1 MGQKKKRIAG
11 FGDTSG
17 TITGSNNE
25 TAAIWTQAK
34 THADEGLSGIEA
46 DVVRRGDTFDKTSLS
61 KSLGKVDKAHSL
73 MSAHVDSSVNLKAS
87 RDVARVVEKAGHN
100 VESFIAKKPN
110 AGKPDE
116 KPGVPSK
123 PKDPGIVLPSPGKV
137 TPVVDKVGVDKGNKA
152 PALNEKALKKY

>member
-34 THADEGLSGIEA
+34 SHADEGLSGIER
-46 DVVRRGDTFDKTSLS
+46 DVVTRGEHTFDKSGLS

-87 RDVARVVEKAGHN
+87 RDVARVVEKTGHN
-100 VESFIAKKPN
+100 IDAFIAKKPN

-116 KPGVPSK
+116 KPGVPAKPGVPSVPSK
-123 PKDPGIVLPSPGKV
+123 PKEPGKGS
-137 TPVVDKVGVDKGNKA
+137 PVLDKGNKA
-152 PALNEKALKKY
+152 PSLKEKALKQY